1 MKQLILNVQIIK
13 YAACAINVNSG
24 DDDEPPGG

>member
-13 YAACAINVNSG
+13 YAACAINVNAG
-24 DDDEPPGG
+24 DGDEPGD